1 MKKNRL
7 IPKIAGET
15 REDHIPLMFDEA
27 MELLLDYIETHE
39 EIERILEIGTA
50 VGWSSMCMA
59 GIRKTIHVDTVEI
72 DLDMA
77 EKAINNIRDNDLRDQ
92 ITVHHIDALQYETG
106 KIFDLIFIDAAK
118 SQYMNY
124 VDHFFNNS
132 HPGTMFVFDN
142 LNFHGIV
149 DDPSLSHNR
158 STIQLTRKIRE
169 FREQLSGD
177 SRFTTQFMDIGDGIA
192 FAERI
197 V

>member
-1 MKKNRL
+1 
-7 IPKIAGET
+7 
-15 REDHIPLMFDEA
+15 
-27 MELLLDYIETHE
+27 IEK
-39 EIERILEIGTA
+39 ILEIGTA

-59 GIRKTIHVDTVEI
+59 GVRKTIHVDTVEI

-124 VDHFFNNS
+124 VDHFFDNS
-132 HPGTMFVFDN
+132 HTGTMFVFDN

-169 FREQLSGD
+169 FREKLSGD
-177 SRFTTQFMDIGDGIA
+177 PRFATQFMDIGDGIA

>member
-124 VDHFFNNS
+124 VDHFFDNS
-132 HPGTMFVFDN
+132 HTGTMFVFDN

-169 FREQLSGD
+169 FREQLSAD
-177 SRFTTQFMDIGDGIA
+177 PRFKTQFMDIGDGIA

>member
-7 IPKIAGET
+7 VPKITGET
-15 REDHIPLMFDEA
+15 REEHVPLMFDES

-39 EIERILEIGTA
+39 EIGKILEIGTA

-77 EKAINNIRDNDLRDQ
+77 EKAVNNIRNNDLREQ
-92 ITVHHIDALQYETG
+92 ITVHHIDALQYETA

-124 VDHFFNNS
+124 VDHYFNNS

-149 DDPSLSHNR
+149 DDPTLSHNR

-169 FREQLSGD
+169 FREQLSAD
-177 SRFTTQFMDIGDGIA
+177 PRFRTQFMDVGDGMA

>member
-7 IPKIAGET
+7 VPKITGET
-15 REDHIPLMFDEA
+15 REEHVPLMFDES

-39 EIERILEIGTA
+39 EIGKILEIGTA

-77 EKAINNIRDNDLRDQ
+77 EKAVNNIRNNDLREQ
-92 ITVHHIDALQYETG
+92 ITVHHIDALQYETA

-124 VDHFFNNS
+124 VTTTS
-132 HPGTMFVFDN
+132 TTVIPGQCS
-142 LNFHGIV
+142 
-149 DDPSLSHNR
+149 SLI
-158 STIQLTRKIRE
+158 T
-169 FREQLSGD
+169 
-177 SRFTTQFMDIGDGIA
+177 
-192 FAERI
+192 
-197 V
+197 

>member
-15 REDHIPLMFDEA
+15 REDHIPLMLDES

-39 EIERILEIGTA
+39 EIEKILEIGTA

-59 GIRKTIHVDTVEI
+59 GVRKTIHVDTVEI

-124 VDHFFNNS
+124 VDHFFDNS
-132 HPGTMFVFDN
+132 HTGTMFVFDN

-169 FREQLSGD
+169 FREKLSGD
-177 SRFTTQFMDIGDGIA
+177 PRFATQFMDIGDGIA